1 MISDRPSIDLPPRSC
16 VTHESRAPAVERDHD
31 AAAVRPPGSV
41 AKIETGHAAIV
52 VSSPTVM
59 RLASH
64 EVAGGC
70 YGGTYVRH
78 QMPRRVIHG
87 YTDGDQ
93 AHGGDKQPIV
103 SHNALPSHRQPGERI
118 IPPDL
123 WRGNGLIGD
132 RRLAICP
139 LRDHP
144 SRARRHTRRQTGR
157 YLPCA
162 TTFLSN

>member
-41 AKIETGHAAIV
+41 AKIETGHHAIV

-78 QMPRRVIHG
+78 QMPRRVMHG

-118 IPPDL
+118 IPPGL
-123 WRGNGLIGD
+123 WCGNGVVQVID
-132 RRLAICP
+132 VWP
-139 LRDHP
+139 SVHLRDHP
-144 SRARRHTRRQTGR
+144 SRARRHTR
-157 YLPCA
+157 
-162 TTFLSN
+162 

>member
-1 MISDRPSIDLPPRSC
+1 
-16 VTHESRAPAVERDHD
+16 
-31 AAAVRPPGSV
+31 
-41 AKIETGHAAIV
+41 AIV

-78 QMPRRVIHG
+78 QMPRRVMHG

-118 IPPDL
+118 IPPGL
-123 WRGNGLIGD
+123 WRGNGVVQVID
-132 RRLAICP
+132 VWP
-139 LRDHP
+139 SVHLRDHP
-144 SRARRHTRRQTGR
+144 SRARRHTRWQIGR

-162 TTFLSN
+162 TTLRSDARAILRGLVSAAHQT

>member
-1 MISDRPSIDLPPRSC
+1 
-16 VTHESRAPAVERDHD
+16 VQRDHD
-31 AAAVRPPGSV
+31 AAAVRPGSV
-41 AKIETGHAAIV
+41 AKIETGHHAIV

-78 QMPRRVIHG
+78 QMPWRVMHG

-103 SHNALPSHRQPGERI
+103 SHNALPVAGVTAVWTSGSSPRVCGAATVVQVIDVWPSA
-118 IPPDL
+118 
-123 WRGNGLIGD
+123 
-132 RRLAICP
+132 RL
-139 LRDHP
+139 
-144 SRARRHTRRQTGR
+144 
-157 YLPCA
+157 
-162 TTFLSN
+162 